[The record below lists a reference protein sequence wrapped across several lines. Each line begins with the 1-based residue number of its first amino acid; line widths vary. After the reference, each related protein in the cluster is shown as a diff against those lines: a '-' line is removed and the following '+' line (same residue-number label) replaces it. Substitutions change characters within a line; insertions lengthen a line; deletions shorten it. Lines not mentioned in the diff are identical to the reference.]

1 MSQIRT
7 TITTPISTYLTR
19 ANLVPG
25 YYNLTNA
32 DIYSDYET
40 TEYSTYIS
48 TIENTEEQLSYS
60 YITKYHEQLVT
71 STLIVFNS
79 DVTES
84 LSLTTGYQTITS
96 TYFPDTYV
104 TVISQT
110 PAAPALKTYY
120 PTTTTATHTYTV
132 TVSAI
137 PDVVIP
143 TSTTSDVCGFVA
155 AKTVELFSGLA
166 YKNVAPS
173 AIIYLISFI
182 HIFF

>member
-60 YITKYHEQLVT
+60 YITEYHEQLVT

-110 PAAPALKTYY
+110 PAAPALETYY
-120 PTTTTATHTYTV
+120 PTTTTATHTYTI

-155 AKTVELFSGLA
+155 AETVELFSGLA